1 MNIFLNLLQKILCII
16 GAYSFCDTLR
26 RNMKFS
32 EKLREIFCLDNEEQK
47 EFEHPLPKEIFRDY
61 DIRGI
66 FGETLFP
73 EHAYYIGRAF
83 GTFLYRRNLKRLCIG
98 NDCRNSSDILT
109 EKLIQGLIKSG
120 MEVVE
125 LGICHTPMMYYT
137 VNKFNMD
144 AGIMVTGSH
153 NPAEY
158 NGFKFVLGKDPFY
171 GDDIK
176 NIEKT
181 IRQRDFIESNGREV
195 ILNDIFV
202 SYIND
207 ILDEFRFA
215 DDLRIA
221 WDIGNGATSN
231 AIREIVTRIPGRHHV
246 LFEEMDGNFPN
257 RQPDPTVAENI
268 SYLRKFVSYN
278 KFDIGFAFDSD
289 GDRLCVV
296 NSDGQMLYSDQVLEV
311 FSTDFL
317 KKNPGAQVISDVKSC
332 HRIFQRIKELGGS
345 PIMEKVGHSFIKARM
360 KSSGA
365 LLAGEMS
372 GHFFFKDRWF
382 GFDDGIYAALRCLE
396 ILSENKKAFINLP
409 YGFVTPEIRISCSE
423 DKKFQIIEKTKEK
436 LHKQGINFVDI
447 DGVRVSNEKGWW
459 LIRASNTQNAIS
471 LRAEANK
478 KEYMKLLL
486 NEVISYLKPFIKI
499 FVQKDKKIEFM
510 C

>member
-1 MNIFLNLLQKILCII
+1 
-16 GAYSFCDTLR
+16 
-26 RNMKFS
+26 MKFS
-32 EKLREIFCLDNEEQK
+32 AKLREMLCLDDEEQK

-66 FGETLFP
+66 FGKTLFP
-73 EHAYYIGRAF
+73 EHAYYVGRAF
-83 GTFLYRRNLKRLCIG
+83 GTFLYRKNLKKICVG
-98 NDCRNSSDILT
+98 NDCRNSSDTLADQLIWGLT
-109 EKLIQGLIKSG
+109 KSG
-120 MEVVE
+120 MEVIE

-137 VNKFNMD
+137 VNKFDMD
-144 AGIMVTGSH
+144 AGIMITGSH

-158 NGFKFVLGKDPFY
+158 NGFKFMLGKDPFY

-176 NIEKT
+176 EIERM
-181 IRQRDFIESNGREV
+181 IRQRDFIESCGREV

-202 SYIND
+202 SYIKD
-207 ILDEFRFA
+207 ILDGFKFS
-215 DDLRIA
+215 DDLRVA

-231 AIREIVTRIPGRHHV
+231 AIREIVNRIPGRHHI
-246 LFEEMDGNFPN
+246 LFEDMDGNFPN

-296 NSDGQMLYSDQVLEV
+296 NSDGQPLYSDQVFEI
-311 FSTDFL
+311 FAADFL

-332 HRIFQRIKELGGS
+332 NRLFQRIKELGGS
-345 PIMEKVGHSFIKARM
+345 PIMEKVGHTFIKARM

-396 ILSENKKAFINLP
+396 ILSENKDAFSNLP
-409 YGFVTPEIRISCSE
+409 YGIVTPEIRISCPE
-423 DKKFQIIEKTKEK
+423 DEKFRIIEKTKEK
-436 LHKQGINFVDI
+436 LQGRGINFADI
-447 DGVRVSNEKGWW
+447 DGVRVSDEKGWW

-471 LRAEANK
+471 LRAEAEK
-478 KEYMKLLL
+478 KEYMKYLLD
-486 NEVISYLKPFIKI
+486 EVVSYLKPFIKDI
-499 FVQKDKKIEFM
+499 EQILKKYKMEETLAERK
-510 C
+510 